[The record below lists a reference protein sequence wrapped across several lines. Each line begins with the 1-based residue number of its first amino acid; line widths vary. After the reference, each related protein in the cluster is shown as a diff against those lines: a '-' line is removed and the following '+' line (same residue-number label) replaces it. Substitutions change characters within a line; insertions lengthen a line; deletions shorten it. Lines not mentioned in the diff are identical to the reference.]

1 MSLHYGRFYIFR
13 PVCTTREWTLLLLLL
28 YQLVL
33 AFELKSDSVAEEP
46 FGRKE
51 KNDPD
56 RVFFP
61 LTFYQ
66 CAVEYLQKK
75 KKCFRVITRFN
86 YLKPPLWNQC
96 ASISYD
102 FHLGISQCK
111 NLSVPSRREN
121 PARKK
126 KKRIVREFCVRK
138 LLKNSEWLNIIPVHP
153 TLCYSS
159 WK

>member
-1 MSLHYGRFYIFR
+1 MILYFPTSVHYARVNVAF
-13 PVCTTREWTLLLLLL
+13 TTTIV
-28 YQLVL
+28 YQLL

-75 KKCFRVITRFN
+75 KVLQSNT
-86 YLKPPLWNQC
+86 
-96 ASISYD
+96 
-102 FHLGISQCK
+102 
-111 NLSVPSRREN
+111 
-121 PARKK
+121 
-126 KKRIVREFCVRK
+126 
-138 LLKNSEWLNIIPVHP
+138 
-153 TLCYSS
+153 
-159 WK
+159 